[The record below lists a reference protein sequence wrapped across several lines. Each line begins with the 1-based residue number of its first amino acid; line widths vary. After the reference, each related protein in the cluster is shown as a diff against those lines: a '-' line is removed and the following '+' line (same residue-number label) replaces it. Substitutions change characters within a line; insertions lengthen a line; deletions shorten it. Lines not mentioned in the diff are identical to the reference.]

1 MSLYDRLSSTKKGAR
16 ALSAARLRYQAL
28 KVLHRSLAA
37 AGITQAEL
45 AKRLNVRK
53 SAVNQVLRG
62 DGNMR
67 LSTLAEYLHE
77 LGYELAIQAQPVGTQ
92 RQEALTEMGR
102 QRMHRTTLRPLAH
115 DPSAEQREFDQL
127 DWHPGRERNV
137 LISAGG

>member
-28 KVLHRSLAA
+28 KVLHRALVEAD
-37 AGITQAEL
+37 ITQAEL
-45 AKRLNVRK
+45 AKRLNIRK

-92 RQEALTEMGR
+92 RQEALTEMGQ
-102 QRMHRTTLRPLAH
+102 QRMHRATLRPVTH
-115 DPSAEQREFDQL
+115 DPSAEPRDFDQL
-127 DWHPGRERNV
+127 DWRPGRERIS
-137 LISAGG
+137 ISAGG